1 MTAKAR
7 TTTLVAALKG
17 ALKSQGVTYKDL
29 AARLNLSEASVK
41 RLFAEE
47 TFTLRRMEEIC
58 NVLAIDF
65 FELARLAR
73 GSSADT
79 NEMTLKQEEALAA
92 DPRLLGLFYLLFND
106 WRLDAIL
113 EVYDLERAECT
124 LLLAKMEKAGL
135 LEVGV
140 NNAIRLKVPKSL
152 RLRTDGPIRRAHG
165 KSVIADFLQADFVS
179 MQGYFRFE
187 FRELSPNSVAHLERK
202 LERIAQEFHE
212 LAELDSYLPP
222 DQRRTT
228 GMALGMRPWTMQ
240 WVTGLKRR
248 DVRGKDAKPVV
259 RNAKPT
265 RR

>member
-17 ALKSQGVTYKDL
+17 ALKTQGMTYRDL
-29 AARLNLSEASVK
+29 ATRLGLSEASVK

-58 NVLAIDF
+58 NVLGIDF

-73 GSSADT
+73 GSSAETD
-79 NEMTLKQEEALAA
+79 EMTLKQEEALAA
-92 DPRLLGLFYLLFND
+92 DPRLLGMFYLLFND
-106 WRLDAIL
+106 WKVEAIL
-113 EVYDLERAECT
+113 EAYVLSRADCT
-124 LLLAKMEKAGL
+124 LLLSRLEKIGL
-135 LEVGV
+135 LEVGLNDTV
-140 NNAIRLKVPKSL
+140 RLKVPKSL
-152 RLRTDGPIRRAHG
+152 RLRRDGPIRRSHG
-165 KSVIADFLQADFVS
+165 RSVVADFLQADFAS

-187 FRELSPNSVAHLERK
+187 FRELSANSVAHLERK

-228 GMALGMRPWTMQ
+228 GIALGMRPWVMS

-248 DVRGKDAKPVV
+248 DAPSATSEKR
-259 RNAKPT
+259 
-265 RR
+265 